1 MITQPA
7 AKTFNPI
14 NPSPPHAGFFTP
26 TPMPSITLILTDTPA
41 GGVSLASSFRP
52 AISHP
57 CSPAQ
62 AYARGIMTRACK
74 DLGLPAL
81 PDQPAPNPCY
91 PHLYLAGPM
100 SGLPD
105 CNYPAFH
112 MAAATLRELRYRVT
126 NPAENGLPRSSPWAQ
141 HMRADIKGLL
151 DCDGLAVL
159 PGHEHSAGARIE
171 IELATKLGMTVGS
184 IALWVDLVKSGF
196 RFKHPEKTLDKTVAA

>member
-1 MITQPA
+1 
-7 AKTFNPI
+7 
-14 NPSPPHAGFFTP
+14 
-26 TPMPSITLILTDTPA
+26 MPSITLILTDTPA

-52 AISHP
+52 AIGRP

-62 AYARGIMTRACK
+62 SYALDILSRTRK
-74 DLGLPAL
+74 DWGLPGMADL
-81 PDQPAPNPCY
+81 PVQPEPTPGV

-112 MAAATLRELRYRVT
+112 VAAAKLRELGYRVT
-126 NPAENGLPRSSPWAQ
+126 NPAENGLPRSASWAQ

-159 PGHEHSAGARIE
+159 PGHEHSVGARIE

-184 IALWVDLVKSGF
+184 IALWVDLVKSGH
-196 RFKHPEKTLDKTVAA
+196 RFAVPDREPAAAMMGCPA

>member
-1 MITQPA
+1 
-7 AKTFNPI
+7 
-14 NPSPPHAGFFTP
+14 
-26 TPMPSITLILTDTPA
+26 MPSITLILTDTPA

-62 AYARGIMTRACK
+62 AYALDIMTRACK
-74 DLGLPAL
+74 DLGL

-91 PHLYLAGPM
+91 PHLYLA
-100 SGLPD
+100 GLPD

-112 MAAATLRELRYRVT
+112 MAAATLRELGYRVT
-126 NPAENGLPRSSPWAQ
+126 NPAENGLPRSASWAQ

-196 RFKHPEKTLDKTVAA
+196 RFQRPATPLEQAVA